1 MAKTN
6 KPNVN
11 TRRTHEGAQAS
22 QINATQELRRTLMAC
37 MLWEN
42 NFYEDGVS
50 VADRIAQLVGR
61 VDANTA
67 AQFAAEA
74 RNVMH
79 LRHAPLWVARHM
91 AIHHPSRV
99 ADTLAEIIQRPDELT
114 EFLSLYWLDDA
125 TQPISNQV
133 KKGLARAFTKFDA
146 YQLAKYNRK
155 AAVTLKDVMFLVHP
169 KPLNREQAQV
179 WKQLAEGTLA
189 PPDTWEVNLSAGE
202 GAKTEAEKRQVWES
216 LLAEDKLGGMA
227 LIRNLRNMGQASVDK
242 GLIKSA
248 LGKMKASRIL
258 PFRFIA
264 SALHNPEWEA
274 DLEAA
279 MFRGLQSMEKL
290 PGKTVILVDI
300 SGSMYSS
307 VSGRSQMQRID
318 AACGVAMIAREIA
331 DDVAVYSFDTDTHT
345 IPARRGFAL
354 RDAIMRSGG
363 GGTYLHAAV
372 DYVNAREDYDRLIVI
387 TDEQAHGTYWG
398 RSQGQLSAPKGKGYM
413 VNVATY
419 QNGVGYGEWTH
430 IDGWSDG
437 VIRYIQEIEKLGG
450 E

>member
-6 KPNVN
+6 KRNVN

-37 MLWEN
+37 LLWED

-50 VADRIAQLVGR
+50 VADRIAQLVPQVAGET
-61 VDANTA
+61 VA
-67 AQFAAEA
+67 AMADEA
-74 RNVMH
+74 RNEMQ

-91 AIHHPSRV
+91 AIHHPAFV
-99 ADTLAEIIQRPDELT
+99 ADTLDKIIQRPDELT
-114 EFLSLYWLDDA
+114 EFLSLYWLDDDS
-125 TQPISNQV
+125 QPISNQV

-146 YQLAKYNRK
+146 YQLAKYDRK
-155 AAVTLKDVMFLVHP
+155 AGVTLKDVMFLVHP
-169 KPLNREQAQV
+169 KPLTAEQAEV
-179 WKQLAEGTLA
+179 WQQLVEGTLA
-189 PPDTWEVNLSAGE
+189 PPETWEVNLSAGE

-264 SALHNPEWEA
+264 SALHNPEWEE

-307 VSGRSQMQRID
+307 VSGRSQMERID

-331 DDVAVYSFDTDTHT
+331 DDVAVYSFDTKVHQ
-345 IPARRGFAL
+345 IPSRRGFAL

-387 TDEQAHGTYWG
+387 TDEQAHRAYWG
-398 RSQGQLSAPKGKGYM
+398 QGQLSAPKGKGYM

-437 VIRYIQEIEKLGG
+437 VIRYIQEIEKMGG